1 MKDKVVVAM
10 TGASGNMGMETLSQ
24 LMELDRV
31 VRVKALLLNE
41 RRERRYAR
49 AVRKK
54 YKDRVQIIFGNIAD
68 MEKCRELVK
77 DADYVLHL
85 AAVIPPMADHY
96 PKETD
101 DCNRLGT
108 INLVNAVQELG
119 DKQPKF
125 VHISTVAI
133 YGNRNYKHPWG
144 RVGDPLISSVY
155 DEYSA
160 SKIKGERYVLD
171 SDLACWAVLRQTGM
185 LHSRMLTN
193 NMKDG
198 LMFHTCFNAPIEW
211 VTARDSG
218 RLLKNLVEKDAS
230 GQLDE
235 KFWKKCYNIG
245 GGARNRVTGYDTFD
259 QGFEIIGGSTEK
271 FMKPQWNSLR
281 NFHCMW
287 FEDSD
292 VLNDYFDFQ
301 KEDIKDYWTE
311 ILKKH
316 SYYRVAKLFPA
327 GLIRKLA
334 IERLL
339 KDENAPRKW
348 IASDDAGKVRAFFG
362 SPENVTNMP
371 EDWSKFPVLAKG
383 QLADGSIDYD
393 EMRNLEH
400 VKENG
405 YHLNHGYDETKPDSE
420 LDIED
425 MRDAAAFRGGRCLS
439 ESMTKGDL
447 YTKLEWECHDGHRFF
462 ASPYTVLKAGHWCP
476 TCCQPQPWDYD
487 RLSKFMPFYAQVWY
501 DTHAK
506 GENRTYWY
514 DREHKARFTKF

>member
-1 MKDKVVVAM
+1 MKKVVAL
-10 TGASGNMGMETLSQ
+10 TGASGNMGMETLLQ
-24 LMELDRV
+24 LMELDCV
-31 VRVKALLLNE
+31 EKVKLLLLNE

-49 AVRKK
+49 DCRRKYGK
-54 YKDRVQIIFGNIAD
+54 RVEIIFGNLAD
-68 MEKCRELVK
+68 KSKCRALVK
-77 DADYVLHL
+77 DTDYVLHL
-85 AAVIPPMADHY
+85 AAVIPPLADHH
-96 PKETD
+96 PKDTD
-101 DCNRLGT
+101 DCNRIGT
-108 INLVNAVQELG
+108 MNLVDSVCEMGEN
-119 DKQPKF
+119 QPKF

-155 DEYSA
+155 DDYSA

-171 SDLACWAVLRQTGM
+171 SELKNWVVLRQTGM
-185 LHSRMLTN
+185 LHNRMLSN

-218 RLLKNLVEKDAS
+218 LALKNLVDRDAS
-230 GQLDE
+230 GTLKDG
-235 KFWKKCYNIG
+235 FWFKCYNIG

-259 QGFEIIGGSTEK
+259 EGFKIIGGSTEK

-292 VLNDYFDFQ
+292 VLNDYLDFQ
-301 KEDIKDYWTE
+301 KEDIKDYWSE
-311 ILKKH
+311 ILQKH
-316 SYYRVAKLFPA
+316 SYYRIAKIIPAKL
-327 GLIRKLA
+327 ISKLA

-348 IASDDAGKVRAFFG
+348 INSKDAGRVKAFFG
-362 SPENVTNMP
+362 SRDNISCMPTKWENY
-371 EDWSKFPVLAKG
+371 PVLAKG
-383 QLADGSIDYD
+383 QLADETVDYD
-393 EMRNLEH
+393 EMRDINLVELH
-400 VKENG
+400 G
-405 YHLNHGYDETKPDSE
+405 YRLNHGYDDSKPDCE
-420 LDIED
+420 LDIDD
-425 MRDAAAFRGGRCLS
+425 MRSAAAFRGGKCVS
-439 ESMTKGDL
+439 ESMTRGDL
-447 YTKLEWECHDGHRFF
+447 YTKLEWECHDGHRFM

-476 TCCQPQPWDYD
+476 ECCQPQPWDYD

-506 GENRTYWY
+506 GEDTVYYFDKDHNAKY
-514 DREHKARFTKF
+514 DKI

>member
-1 MKDKVVVAM
+1 MKKVVAL
-10 TGASGNMGMETLSQ
+10 TGASGNMGMETLLQ
-24 LMELDRV
+24 LMELDCV
-31 VRVKALLLNE
+31 EKVKLLLLNE

-49 AVRKK
+49 DCRRKYGK
-54 YKDRVQIIFGNIAD
+54 RVEIIFGNLAD
-68 MEKCRELVK
+68 KSKCRALVK
-77 DADYVLHL
+77 DSDYVLHL
-85 AAVIPPMADHY
+85 AAVIPPLADHH
-96 PKETD
+96 PKDTD
-101 DCNRLGT
+101 DCNRIGT
-108 INLVNAVQELG
+108 MNLVDSVCEMGEN
-119 DKQPKF
+119 QPKF

-155 DEYSA
+155 DDYSA

-171 SDLACWAVLRQTGM
+171 SKLKSWVVLRQTGM
-185 LHSRMLTN
+185 LHNRMLSN

-218 RLLKNLVEKDAS
+218 LALKNLVDRDSNGTLKD
-230 GQLDE
+230 G
-235 KFWKKCYNIG
+235 FWFKCYNIG

-259 QGFEIIGGSTEK
+259 EGFKIIGGSTEK

-292 VLNDYFDFQ
+292 VLNDYLDFQ
-301 KEDIKDYWTE
+301 KEDIKDYWSE
-311 ILKKH
+311 ILQKH
-316 SYYRVAKLFPA
+316 SYYRIAKIIPAKL
-327 GLIRKLA
+327 ISKLA

-348 IASDDAGKVRAFFG
+348 INSKDAGRVKAFFG
-362 SPENVTNMP
+362 SRDNISCMPTKWENY
-371 EDWSKFPVLAKG
+371 PVLAKG
-383 QLADGSIDYD
+383 QLADETVDYD
-393 EMRNLEH
+393 EMRDINLVELH
-400 VKENG
+400 G
-405 YHLNHGYDETKPDSE
+405 YRLDHGYDDSKPDCE

-425 MRDAAAFRGGRCLS
+425 MRSAAAFRGGKCVS
-439 ESMTKGDL
+439 ESMTRGDL
-447 YTKLEWECHDGHRFF
+447 YTKLEWECHDGHRFM

-476 TCCQPQPWDYD
+476 ECCQPQPWDYD

-506 GENRTYWY
+506 GEDTVYYFDKDHNAKY
-514 DREHKARFTKF
+514 DKI

>member
-1 MKDKVVVAM
+1 MQDNIIVAL
-10 TGASGNMGMETLSQ
+10 TGASGNMGMETALQ
-24 LMELDRV
+24 LMELEC
-31 VRVKALLLNE
+31 VKKLKLLLLNE
-41 RRERRYAR
+41 SRERRYAR
-49 AVRKK
+49 ECKLK
-54 YKDRVQIIFGNIAD
+54 YGERVEIIYGNIAD
-68 MEKCRELVK
+68 INKCRQLV
-77 DADYVLHL
+77 AGTNYVLNL
-85 AAVIPPMADHY
+85 AAVIPPLADHY
-96 PKETD
+96 PKQADE
-101 DCNRLGT
+101 CNRQGAMN
-108 INLVNAVQELG
+108 IVNAVSEMG
-119 DKQPKF
+119 DAQPKL

-171 SDLACWAVLRQTGM
+171 SDIKYWAVLRQTGM
-185 LHSRMLTN
+185 LHNRMLTN

-198 LMFHTCFNAPIEW
+198 LMFHTCYNAPIEW

-218 RLLKNLVEKDAS
+218 RLMKNLVAKDAA
-230 GQLDE
+230 GELDE
-235 KFWKKCYNIG
+235 GFWRKCYNIG

-259 QGFEIIGGSTEK
+259 QGFRIIGGSTEK
-271 FMKPQWNSLR
+271 FMRPAWNSLR

-301 KEDIKDYWTE
+301 KEDIRDYWQE
-311 ILKKH
+311 ILRKH
-316 SYYRVAKLFPA
+316 SYYQVAKIFPS

-339 KDENAPRKW
+339 TDENAPRRW
-348 IASDDAGKVRAFFG
+348 VNTNQTGKIKAFFG
-362 SPENVTNMP
+362 SADNLDCMP
-371 EDWSKFPVLAKG
+371 TDWEHFPVLAKG
-383 QLADGSIDYD
+383 QLADGSVDYD
-393 EMRNLEH
+393 DMRDITKVVQH
-400 VKENG
+400 G
-405 YHLNHGYDETKPDSE
+405 YRLDHGYDESKPDSE

-425 MRDAAAFRGGRCLS
+425 MQSAAAFRGGKCVS
-439 ESMTKGDL
+439 ACMMKGDL

-476 TCCQPQPWDYD
+476 ECCQPQPWDYD

-506 GENRTYWY
+506 GENCTYY
-514 DREHKARFTKF
+514 FDSSHTAQYKKF

>member
-1 MKDKVVVAM
+1 MKKVVAL
-10 TGASGNMGMETLSQ
+10 TGASGNMGMETLLQ
-24 LMELDRV
+24 LMELDCV
-31 VRVKALLLNE
+31 EKVKLLLLNE

-49 AVRKK
+49 DCRRKYGK
-54 YKDRVQIIFGNIAD
+54 RVEIIFGNLAD
-68 MEKCRELVK
+68 KSKCRALVK
-77 DADYVLHL
+77 DTDYVLHL
-85 AAVIPPMADHY
+85 AAVIPPLADHH
-96 PKETD
+96 PKDTD
-101 DCNRLGT
+101 DCNRIGT
-108 INLVNAVQELG
+108 MNLVDSVCEMGEN
-119 DKQPKF
+119 QPKF

-155 DEYSA
+155 DDYSA

-171 SDLACWAVLRQTGM
+171 SELKSWVVLRQTGM
-185 LHSRMLTN
+185 LHNRMLSN

-218 RLLKNLVEKDAS
+218 LALKNLVDRDAS
-230 GQLDE
+230 GTLKDG
-235 KFWKKCYNIG
+235 FWFKCYNIG

-259 QGFEIIGGSTEK
+259 EGFKIIGGSTEK

-292 VLNDYFDFQ
+292 VLNDYLDFQ
-301 KEDIKDYWTE
+301 KEDIKDYWSE
-311 ILKKH
+311 ILQKH
-316 SYYRVAKLFPA
+316 SYYRIAKIIPAKL
-327 GLIRKLA
+327 ISKLA

-348 IASDDAGKVRAFFG
+348 INSKDAGRVKAFFG
-362 SPENVTNMP
+362 SRDNISCMPTKWENY
-371 EDWSKFPVLAKG
+371 PVLAKG
-383 QLADGSIDYD
+383 QLADETVDYD
-393 EMRNLEH
+393 EMRDINLVELH
-400 VKENG
+400 G
-405 YHLNHGYDETKPDSE
+405 YRLNHGYDDSKPDCE
-420 LDIED
+420 LDIDD
-425 MRDAAAFRGGRCLS
+425 MRSAAAFRGGKCVS

-447 YTKLEWECHDGHRFF
+447 YTKLEWECHDGHRFM

-476 TCCQPQPWDYD
+476 ECCQPQPWDYD

-506 GENRTYWY
+506 GEDTVYYFDKDHNAKY
-514 DREHKARFTKF
+514 DKI

>member
-1 MKDKVVVAM
+1 MKKVVAL
-10 TGASGNMGMETLSQ
+10 TGASGNMGMETLLQ
-24 LMELDRV
+24 LMELDCV
-31 VRVKALLLNE
+31 ERVKLLLLNE
-41 RRERRYAR
+41 RRERRFAR
-49 AVRKK
+49 DCRRKYGK
-54 YKDRVQIIFGNIAD
+54 RVEIIFGNLAD
-68 MEKCRELVK
+68 KAKCRTLVK
-77 DADYVLHL
+77 DTDYVLHL
-85 AAVIPPMADHY
+85 AAVIPPLADHH
-96 PKETD
+96 PKDTD
-101 DCNRLGT
+101 DCNRIGT
-108 INLVNAVQELG
+108 MNLVDSVCEMGEN
-119 DKQPKF
+119 QPKF

-155 DEYSA
+155 DDYSA

-171 SDLACWAVLRQTGM
+171 SELKNWVVLRQTGM
-185 LHSRMLTN
+185 LHNRMLSN

-218 RLLKNLVEKDAS
+218 LALKNLVDRDARGTLKD
-230 GQLDE
+230 G
-235 KFWKKCYNIG
+235 FWFKCYNIG

-259 QGFEIIGGSTEK
+259 EGFKIIGGSTEK

-292 VLNDYFDFQ
+292 VLNGYLDFQ
-301 KEDIKDYWTE
+301 KEDIKDYWNE
-311 ILKKH
+311 ILQSH
-316 SYYRVAKLFPA
+316 RYYTIAKIIPAKL
-327 GLIRKLA
+327 ISKLA

-348 IASDDAGKVRAFFG
+348 ISSKDAGRVKAFFG
-362 SPENVTNMP
+362 SRDNISCMPTKWENY
-371 EDWSKFPVLAKG
+371 PVLAKG
-383 QLADGSIDYD
+383 QLADETIDYD
-393 EMRNLEH
+393 EMRDINLVEMH
-400 VKENG
+400 G
-405 YHLNHGYDETKPDSE
+405 YRLDHGYDESKPDDE

-425 MRDAAAFRGGRCLS
+425 MRSAATFRGGKCVS

-447 YTKLEWECHDGHRFF
+447 HTKLEWECHDGHRFM

-476 TCCQPQPWDYD
+476 ECCQPQPWDYD

-506 GENRTYWY
+506 GEDTVYYFDKDHNAKY
-514 DREHKARFTKF
+514 DKI